1 MKQKNIFLYLGAL
14 SLFLLLGVS
23 SCQKQEDNTLE
34 VIKLEATTDLP
45 EKQLFSK
52 VEAVALECND
62 GEYLSDIDKLIPV
75 GDYMAV
81 SDRNNVIYVFT
92 KDGKMISNSKNKIG
106 HGPNEYSIVT
116 AFTFNPYS
124 KSVEILTPRDMLV
137 YDVHFNLKNKV
148 NLPTKMD
155 PKGKDLL
162 FFGGVY
168 DLSEKKHVLIPSAV
182 SKICTQVMLFDSS
195 VAKIVKNS
203 SFEEDAFKESNM
215 QSQSFFSEGNKGL
228 TFVPPFKTDYVY
240 SFDKDN
246 FSFVKKYQFERGAG
260 ALKKEDYKQFENDE
274 RKLLSFCLNTDKEI
288 PVSSFDTSGNVVVV
302 MKKGRKLSDWFTL
315 FYDKSSKQVARVNQF
330 TDKKMSFPLVKYAD
344 ANCLYASVDGK
355 VLDGIL
361 EHLNKQGIKVEA
373 NKQEKGSI
381 YVLKYYLK

>member
-116 AFTFNPYS
+116 AFAFNPYS

-162 FFGGVY
+162 FFGGIY

-182 SKICTQVMLFDSS
+182 SKICT
-195 VAKIVKNS
+195 
-203 SFEEDAFKESNM
+203 
-215 QSQSFFSEGNKGL
+215 
-228 TFVPPFKTDYVY
+228 
-240 SFDKDN
+240 
-246 FSFVKKYQFERGAG
+246 
-260 ALKKEDYKQFENDE
+260 
-274 RKLLSFCLNTDKEI
+274 
-288 PVSSFDTSGNVVVV
+288 
-302 MKKGRKLSDWFTL
+302 
-315 FYDKSSKQVARVNQF
+315 
-330 TDKKMSFPLVKYAD
+330 
-344 ANCLYASVDGK
+344 
-355 VLDGIL
+355 
-361 EHLNKQGIKVEA
+361 
-373 NKQEKGSI
+373 
-381 YVLKYYLK
+381 